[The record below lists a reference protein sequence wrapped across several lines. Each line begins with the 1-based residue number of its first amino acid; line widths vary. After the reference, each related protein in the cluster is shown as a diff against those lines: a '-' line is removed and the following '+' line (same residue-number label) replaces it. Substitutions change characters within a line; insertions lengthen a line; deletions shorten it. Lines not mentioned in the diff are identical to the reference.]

1 MSRAKFW
8 ILIITAVVLV
18 ISVSAAF
25 SNKQDDQH
33 YRHDYVY
40 QDTKIAG
47 KPGVLLTA
55 LGQPEDYDFE
65 FFNRYI
71 YQIFNT
77 AFPPFLKLIV
87 MRDNGT
93 VLMDPEHLDDTEEY
107 DPEVLMDCFG
117 KTENEEG
124 EPYAELE
131 DDLEWVPSR
140 DGKTPGHFLR
150 KEKNGYIDAIEKVGV
165 KIAASYYPKMPGNK
179 VPYTQQ
185 HMEIIREVEALLKKE
200 FPGVPMRWA
209 WTMDPETIEKA
220 VDELITKDKVKTI
233 VHCDIFPVYSSL
245 EQFNTLYQDVKDA
258 AAERAKV
265 VFTPYPGAYPSLRKG
280 VELMATDEILPL
292 PKKERKLLVLTRHGW
307 PDTPGDPFPE
317 LARVYYVNLKA
328 EVEKALAGTNT
339 LVVYADTDFAGD
351 DIDKKQN
358 KLASFEALELG
369 LEENYDHIF
378 FLMVDFTSENTDTI
392 FAMRLETFEPL
403 HFKYDGQVP
412 YSDWSKPYRTEL
424 KGGKDFHFLLKD
436 GKEESRARVVVLGV
450 PVGPRYRPYVS
461 QSLVDCIATVLKGEK
476 WPQLVLEE
484 KKTKKGMF

>member
-8 ILIITAVVLV
+8 ILIVTAVVLA
-18 ISVSAAF
+18 ISISAAF
-25 SNKQDDQH
+25 SNKQDDQN

-71 YQIFNT
+71 SLIFKT
-77 AFPPFLKLIV
+77 AFPPALKLLI
-87 MRDNGT
+87 MQDNGT
-93 VLMDPEHLDDTEEY
+93 VLMDPEQLADTEEY
-107 DPEVLMDCFG
+107 EPETLMDCFG
-117 KTENEEG
+117 KTEDEEG
-124 EPYAELE
+124 EPYVDLE
-131 DDLEWVPSR
+131 DIEWVPSR
-140 DGKTPGHFLR
+140 GGTSPGHFLWP
-150 KEKNGYIDAIEKVGV
+150 KKNGYIDAVEKVGV
-165 KIAASYYPKMPGNK
+165 KIAASYYPKMPGSK

-185 HMEIIREVEALLKKE
+185 HMEIFKEVEALLKKE
-200 FPGVPMRWA
+200 FPGVPLRWA
-209 WTMDPETIEKA
+209 WTMDPETVEKS
-220 VDELITKDKVKTI
+220 VDELITEDNVKTI

-245 EQFNTLYQDVKDA
+245 EHFNTLYQDVKDA
-258 AAERAKV
+258 AAERARV
-265 VFTPYPGAYPSLRKG
+265 VFTPYPGAYPSFRKSI
-280 VELMATDEILPL
+280 ELMVTDEIMSL

-307 PDTPGDPFPE
+307 PDTPGDPYPE
-317 LARVYYVNLKA
+317 LARVYYVNLKT
-328 EVEKALAGTNT
+328 EIEKALEGTNT

-351 DIDKKQN
+351 ADDPKHK
-358 KLASFEALELG
+358 KLASFEALDYG
-369 LEENYDHIF
+369 LEEKYDHIIF
-378 FLMVDFTSENTDTI
+378 QMVDFTSENTDTI

-403 HFKYDGQVP
+403 HFEYEGQVP

-424 KGGKDFHFLLKD
+424 KGGKDFHYQLKETS
-436 GKEESRARVVVLGV
+436 KESTARVVVLGV

-461 QSLVDCIATVLKGEK
+461 RGLFDCITTVLKGEK